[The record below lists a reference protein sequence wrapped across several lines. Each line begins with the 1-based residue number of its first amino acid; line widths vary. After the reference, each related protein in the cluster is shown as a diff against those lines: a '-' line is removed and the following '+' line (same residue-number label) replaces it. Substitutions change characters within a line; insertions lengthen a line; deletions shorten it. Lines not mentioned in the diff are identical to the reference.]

1 MKKFI
6 PNSIPIWSIRIF
18 FLLFSI
24 TILVCSISLFIV
36 DYITLLWFIIFTIF
50 SIVLIYDSLTWFSY
64 KICLFDEKIYTK
76 CHLTLFKSDRIQ
88 YKTLIN
94 YADIEDVKIIS
105 STRNSKNQVLHI
117 NLIASPISKF
127 LEFKTKSGKLKRIWI
142 NFFTKKQIERLLNA
156 LIDRIKSVNPETQLS
171 VEKIM
176 EDWYAYPKNA
186 KNIKN

>member
-6 PNSIPIWSIRIF
+6 PNSISIWFMRIMYF
-18 FLLFSI
+18 SFASLCLIFGIIGYVDKLLSLLLLIVFLVGSVIFI
-24 TILVCSISLFIV
+24 CETIV
-36 DYITLLWFIIFTIF
+36 Y
-50 SIVLIYDSLTWFSY
+50 FSY
-64 KICLFDEKIYTK
+64 NIKILDNEIYTK
-76 CHLTLFKSDRIQ
+76 GEFRLFKSERIQ

-94 YADIEDVKIIS
+94 YADIEDIKIIS
-105 STRNSKNQVLHI
+105 SNHDSRNQVLHI

-142 NFFTKKQIERLLNA
+142 NFFTKKQIERLLNV

>member
-6 PNSIPIWSIRIF
+6 PNSISIWFMRIMYF
-18 FLLFSI
+18 SFASLCLIFGIVGYVDKLLSLLLIVFLVGSVIFI
-24 TILVCSISLFIV
+24 CETIV
-36 DYITLLWFIIFTIF
+36 Y
-50 SIVLIYDSLTWFSY
+50 FSY
-64 KICLFDEKIYTK
+64 NIKILDNEIYTK
-76 CHLTLFKSDRIQ
+76 GEFRLFKSERIQ

-94 YADIEDVKIIS
+94 YADIEDIKIIS
-105 STRNSKNQVLHI
+105 SNHDSRNQVLHI

-142 NFFTKKQIERLLNA
+142 NFFTKKQMERLLKT

>member
-1 MKKFI
+1 MIKFI

-18 FLLFSI
+18 FLSISI
-24 TILVCSISLFIV
+24 TELCCSIYLFVV
-36 DYITLLWFIIFTIF
+36 DYITLLWLIIFLLV
-50 SIVLIYDSLTWFSY
+50 SIMAICEMIVYFSY
-64 KICLFDEKIYTK
+64 NIKIFEQAIYTK
-76 CHLTLFKSDRIQ
+76 GEFRLFKSDRIQ
-88 YKTLIN
+88 YKIQIN
-94 YADIEDVKIIS
+94 YTDIEDIKIIS

-127 LEFKTKSGKLKRIWI
+127 LEFKIKSGKLKRVWI
-142 NFFTKKQIERLLNA
+142 NFFTKIQVERLLKT

>member
-1 MKKFI
+1 MIKFI

-18 FLLFSI
+18 FLSI
-24 TILVCSISLFIV
+24 SIIELCCSIYLFVV
-36 DYITLLWFIIFTIF
+36 DYITLLWLIIFSLV
-50 SIVLIYDSLTWFSY
+50 SIMAICEMIVYFSY
-64 KICLFDEKIYTK
+64 NIKIFEQAIYTK
-76 CHLTLFKSDRIQ
+76 GEFRLFKSDRIQ
-88 YKTLIN
+88 YKTQIK
-94 YADIEDVKIIS
+94 YIDIEDIKIIS

-142 NFFTKKQIERLLNA
+142 NFFTKKQMERLLKT